1 MKKTTF
7 FALFTAL
14 TTSIFAQEIEWD
26 FTKGIKPNGPYE
38 FKLIAPATIENGYL
52 YVNDPLDRK
61 CPGSVYSTQKYADL
75 TPKGAFSMTFVF
87 TMEKTRS
94 PQYYQMLWDSKGDY
108 YDKKSG
114 KPLDNS
120 GFTVAIYRTN
130 NAKIMGIHIWLGNGK
145 ETSTI
150 RTKRVPFEIGKKYT
164 LVFNYDGK
172 SKYSVTLDGKVL
184 GEGTVAPGGAIGQAI
199 YKPTIGNRSVGSY
212 FPFDGKI
219 YSVKMV
225 KK

>member
-1 MKKTTF
+1 MKISSRLYRVAFLSDKTSFEYNNKETVIKTLVSLIIVL
-7 FALFTAL
+7 ATAL
-14 TTSIFAQEIEWD
+14 IQALIF
-26 FTKGIKPNGPYE
+26 
-38 FKLIAPATIENGYL
+38 
-52 YVNDPLDRK
+52 
-61 CPGSVYSTQKYADL
+61 
-75 TPKGAFSMTFVF
+75 F

-150 RTKRVPFEIGKKYT
+150 RTKRGPFEIGKKYT

-172 SKYSVTLDGKVL
+172 NKYSVTLDGKVL